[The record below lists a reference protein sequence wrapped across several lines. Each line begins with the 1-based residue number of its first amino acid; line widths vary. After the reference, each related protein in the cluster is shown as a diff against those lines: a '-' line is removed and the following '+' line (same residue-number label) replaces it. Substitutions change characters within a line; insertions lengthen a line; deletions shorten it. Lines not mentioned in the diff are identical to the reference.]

1 MGAGGGGGVD
11 KAGHGGREGLRRRG
25 GGGGGGEKVVRKP
38 HGHEAHSDGVC
49 TFILILRVKVTLGY
63 LEKTMPPGKV

>member
-1 MGAGGGGGVD
+1 MGARGGGGVD
-11 KAGHGGREGLRRRG
+11 KAGHGGRQGLRRRG
-25 GGGGGGEKVVRKP
+25 GGGEGEKVVRKP